1 MLGGGK
7 GAVFAG
13 AAFLPGPPP
22 IRSLLLDLELLTV
35 VAVAE
40 SERPVIAAGVKP
52 GAAMNATASSEI
64 SNLRDMMSSQRPVST
79 GTVRP

>member
-1 MLGGGK
+1 
-7 GAVFAG
+7 
-13 AAFLPGPPP
+13 
-22 IRSLLLDLELLTV
+22 
-35 VAVAE
+35 
-40 SERPVIAAGVKP
+40 VIAAGVKP